1 VTAFTG
7 TTRQIHSLV
16 ESFAREAAAAGA
28 IVHGPAPIDDVFSIV
43 QRLVLETGTSTIL
56 AWDAEPLGSPD
67 AWRRLES
74 LGLTPISPTLPPDT
88 SRRLASLA
96 TLDGVAVGLTST
108 IGALADTGT
117 IVMAS
122 GPGRPRLAWLLPSR
136 HIAIVDTRLMSA
148 DMDEF
153 FRSFGSSGPMGPGG
167 SVGSHM
173 PPQSLPAHL
182 AFVTGPSRTADIELT
197 LTRGVHGPREVH
209 IILLV
214 Q

>member
-1 VTAFTG
+1 VTAITG
-7 TTRQIHSLV
+7 ATRQVDPLV
-16 ESFAREAAAAGA
+16 ESFAQEAAAAGA
-28 IVHGPAPIDDVFSIV
+28 VVHGPTSMDDVFSIV
-43 QRLVLETGTSTIL
+43 QRLVLETGTSTVL
-56 AWDAEPLGSPD
+56 AWDPEALGSPD

-96 TLDGVAVGLTST
+96 ALDGVAVGLTGA

-117 IVMAS
+117 IVLAS
-122 GPGRPRLAWLLPSR
+122 GPDRPRLAWLLPSR
-136 HIAIVDTRLMSA
+136 HVAIVDTRLVSA

-153 FRSFGSSGPMGPGG
+153 FRSSGFGG
-167 SVGSHM
+167 STGSHRS
-173 PPQSLPAHL
+173 PPSLPAHL

-209 IILLV
+209 IILVV